1 MSRVVLSE
9 RHSPY
14 IQKDVLGCN
23 GFNRKDDYFC
33 LIATK
38 EDGSDGTRYINDGI
52 VENSILYVNKKVP
65 FENDRL
71 NVFIDPDGNFELSTK
86 RKTDKTYF
94 GRVIMTINQYD

>member
-9 RHSPY
+9 KHLPC

-23 GFNRKDDYFC
+23 GHIGKDDYFC